1 MSQANFKINR
11 WLFALSMLT
20 ILPSLWLIVSYVRAD
35 MKALDEINLALAG
48 IDAKKEAFKLLK
60 EEITNPDGAPTDRA
74 DAIKAL
80 ADGNIAPLSEFDMT
94 GLTGYLTVIDP
105 DNNARGQALLDDI
118 RESNSWDVRLQKVS
132 KLVAIFTSKSGLQGF
147 ISNDVTNTSNLIGQ
161 DILLALA
168 ESYRIADA
176 ARKAFVKD
184 ELDRRDFMSI
194 TVQAGKFKLVSDAV
208 DVAAF
213 ELRKLDRAQAIPQLS
228 QFSGLFSRENDQ
240 FQSVIDAFTLAISD
254 GEASQNL
261 PFGSVPGAHAAFVQ
275 AGIGLWGSTIDLHRN
290 DLTAHK
296 ASAQQ
301 MFLLGVVICVLPMIF
316 AILVF
321 IFVSRAFAAR
331 TDQEISTAG
340 HFDDVTGLPNRKTLG
355 EVLRRKIK
363 QNNKETHPLSLFIV
377 DLQRFKG
384 INQRFGEKVGN
395 QVLKSVAT
403 ELKTKVGAFDFVARS
418 GGNEFTILSDRLST
432 QGGINEFAQE
442 ILDQFKYIKLSAIK
456 DHAIEVALGASSQF
470 HSDSEFLF
478 SDASIALKRAKAGG
492 RGLYRY
498 CDATIREHAHQSD
511 ALARDLAKAFY
522 RDEIEPYFQPQICAR
537 TGAILGVEA
546 LVRWLHPTK
555 GTLNPGHFLTIA
567 EENGLMDEIERV
579 VRRKALKAV
588 ALMRSEHGLDL
599 HLGLNMTPEALAST
613 ALVDEMIAEID
624 RSGVPRHLISIE
636 ILESVLIDSE
646 HSKQISAAVERLSK
660 MGLNVELDDFGT
672 GHSSL
677 SNLRDLNVDRVKV
690 DRSFISDIHSKP
702 ELQTITLALTQL
714 ARTLNVEIL
723 AEGVESEHELQWLMA
738 NQCDVIQGYLVAR
751 PMSLDNLNE
760 WVGDYL
766 QRMAKSPANENWLD
780 YRPSEQ
786 GGGRAASQG

>member
-1 MSQANFKINR
+1 
-11 WLFALSMLT
+11 MLT
-20 ILPSLWLIVSYVRAD
+20 ILPSLWLIISYVRAE
-35 MKALDEINLALAG
+35 MEALDKINRSLVG
-48 IDAKKEAFKLLK
+48 IDAKKAVYEILK
-60 EEITNPDGAPTDRA
+60 VDIAKSDFVELAGAEL
-74 DAIKAL
+74 KF
-80 ADGNIAPLSEFDMT
+80 APLVDDLSR
-94 GLTGYLTVIDP
+94 IDP
-105 DNNARGQALLDDI
+105 NDAAGSRALLNDI
-118 RESNSWDVRLQKVS
+118 RNSGNLQERLTLIS
-132 KLVAIFTSKSGLQGF
+132 ELVAIITSKSGLQGF
-147 ISNDVTNTSNLIGQ
+147 ISHDVTNTSNLIGQ
-161 DILLALA
+161 DILLALT
-168 ESYRIADA
+168 ESYRVADA
-176 ARKAFVKD
+176 ARNVSAKE
-184 ELDRRDFMSI
+184 ELNGWDLMSVP
-194 TVQAGKFKLVSDAV
+194 VQAGKFKLVSNAV

-213 ELRKLDRAQAIPQLS
+213 ELQKLDRAKAQPKLR
-228 QFSGLFSRENDQ
+228 QFSGFFSQRSKH
-240 FQSVIDAFTLAISD
+240 FLLAIDAFTSAMAA
-254 GEASQNL
+254 GEKAEDL
-261 PFGSVPGAHAAFVQ
+261 PFESIRVAHRHYVK
-275 AGIGLWGSTIDLHRN
+275 AGVDLWGGTIDLHHS
-290 DLTAHK
+290 DLIAHK
-296 ASAQQ
+296 ASAHR
-301 MFLLGVVICVLPMIF
+301 MFVLGIAICVLPMIF
-316 AILVF
+316 ALLVF
-321 IFVSRAFAAR
+321 VLVSRAFAAR
-331 TDQEISTAG
+331 TDKEISTAG
-340 HFDDVTGLPNRKTLG
+340 HFDNVTDLPNRKTLG
-355 EVLRRKIK
+355 EVLQRKIK
-363 QNNKETHPLSLFIV
+363 QNKKETHPLSLFIV

-384 INQRFGEKVGN
+384 INQRFGEKVGD
-395 QVLKSVAT
+395 QVLRFVAT

-432 QGGINEFAQE
+432 QGAINEFAQE
-442 ILDQFKYIKLSAIK
+442 ILDQFKYIRLSAIK

-492 RGLYRY
+492 KGIYRY
-498 CDATIREHAHQSD
+498 CDAATREHAHQSD
-511 ALARDLAKAFY
+511 ALARDLTKAFY

-537 TGAILGVEA
+537 TGTILGVEA

-636 ILESVLIDSE
+636 ILESVLIESE

-690 DRSFISDIHSKP
+690 DRSFIAGIHSKP

-786 GGGRAASQG
+786 GCGRAASQG